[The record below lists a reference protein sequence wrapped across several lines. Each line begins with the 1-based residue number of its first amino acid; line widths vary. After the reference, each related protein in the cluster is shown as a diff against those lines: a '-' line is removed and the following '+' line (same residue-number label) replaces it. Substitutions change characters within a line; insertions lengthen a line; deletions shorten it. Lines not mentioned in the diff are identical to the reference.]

1 MKWLSGFPLPTNL
14 ACVLSGYFALRFCR
28 SCRIM
33 RQTPVV
39 FPLLLLSKSGK
50 RIPDRRSASRRIRR
64 SLFYKRRWH
73 RARRRQYTNIHI
85 PRYVYMLNGTLT
97 VVDVATKQ
105 TFAARKGGFLPEIID
120 TWHYSENRGTLPVRL
135 IAIDQV
141 PEGTRNNTALK

>member
-1 MKWLSGFPLPTNL
+1 
-14 ACVLSGYFALRFCR
+14 
-28 SCRIM
+28 
-33 RQTPVV
+33 
-39 FPLLLLSKSGK
+39 
-50 RIPDRRSASRRIRR
+50 
-64 SLFYKRRWH
+64 
-73 RARRRQYTNIHI
+73 
-85 PRYVYMLNGTLT
+85 MLNGTLT